1 MPTENPKPA
10 PGQEINISDIPNRS
24 GAVSTPIPSLL
35 DAINQEAS
43 KNGPLE
49 ETSKEPPPEPVRAEK
64 TPPAQPQREIQPK
77 ETPKPP
83 AEPAQ
88 KKKEGIES
96 VREAYERAQK
106 KASELEG
113 SLTTTA
119 KEKADAFAKVA
130 ELEGKLAKYAD
141 EIEKDYK
148 PRMAR
153 LEQQEKELQKAR
165 EVLKIKA
172 YQETPEFHDKFVK
185 PLADARAEV
194 GELLAEL
201 IVVEG
206 ENQRP
211 ATAQDFDEIL
221 AAKSINEAA
230 RIAAQKFGPEVYQQ
244 VVNYRTRIRSLE
256 RTRQEEVK
264 NAALRA
270 EEWERTTQQQMSE
283 HQRAVRERILS
294 EANKLIQGDANIAVP
309 DGDTE
314 LKAALTEGMQHAD
327 LLLNPN
333 PNMAQEEYLAQ
344 IGKGRA
350 AIIKYPVLEKKFA
363 KLQKEHDE
371 LKEQLKQYQASEPD
385 VRGRSGGNARSVVPT
400 NSEESRAK
408 LLEEAQKLATSH

>member
-10 PGQEINISDIPNRS
+10 PGPEIKLSDLPK
-24 GAVSTPIPSLL
+24 GGGVSTPIPSLL

-49 ETSKEPPPEPVRAEK
+49 GKNAEPPFDP
-64 TPPAQPQREIQPK
+64 PPADKAPPKPPQRENQPK

-106 KASELEG
+106 KAAELEG

-119 KEKADAFAKVA
+119 KEKADAFQKVA

-148 PRMAR
+148 PRVAK
-153 LEQQEKELQKAR
+153 LEQAEKEIQRTR
-165 EVLKIKA
+165 EILKIKA
-172 YQETPEFHDKFVK
+172 YQETPEFHDTYVK

-194 GELLAEL
+194 GELLGEL

-206 ENQRP
+206 DVQRQ

-244 VVNYRTRIRSLE
+244 VVNYRTKIRSLE
-256 RTRQEEVK
+256 RNRQEAVK

-283 HQRAVRERILS
+283 HQRVVRERILS
-294 EANKLIQGDANIAVP
+294 EANRLIQSDANAAVP
-309 DGDTE
+309 EGDEE
-314 LKAALTEGMQHAD
+314 LRTALNEGMQHAD

-333 PNMAQEEYLAQ
+333 PNMAQEDFLAQ

-350 AIIKYPVLEKKFA
+350 AIIKYPVLEKKYA
-363 KLQKEHDE
+363 KLQKEHEE
-371 LKEQLKQYQASEPD
+371 LKEQLKQYQQSEPD
-385 VRGRSGGNARSVVPT
+385 VRGRSGGNGVPLTIT
-400 NSEESRAK
+400 NSSESRNA
-408 LLEEAQKLATSH
+408 LLEAAQKLAVSR